1 MTLEGLL
8 TRVLPQGSGQL
19 VRAGKLPRAFAP
31 RALVRLLSR
40 VSPLVGLQMGAHD
53 GVNLVAVLEITL
65 VDMIGVV
72 VRAIFLCCIYL

>member
-1 MTLEGLL
+1 MTLEGLR
-8 TRVLPQGSGQL
+8 TRVLPEVSGQL

-40 VSPLVGLQMGAHD
+40 VSPLVGLQMGAH

-65 VDMIGVV
+65 VDLIGVV
-72 VRAIFLCCIYL
+72 ARAIFLCCIYL